1 MANLRANR
9 IVSTTGSNA
18 ITGSVEFVG
27 DTTPTAGRYGLT
39 LPFTAGGDFDF
50 GSGSFTIEGWYYANE
65 SKRVGIIAANNGTT
79 TAAAS
84 IPFQIETTPTAAASG
99 AVKVVLGDGTNS
111 FTAQSVGVGSTT
123 QSWNHFAVV
132 RNGSEVK
139 MYLNGVV
146 GTGTTSITGSLA
158 TSGITT
164 VYIGDIGFDTDKRFD
179 GFISNLR
186 VIKGTALYTSNFIP
200 PTSKLKKLPGTVLLC
215 CQDNES
221 VTTEATG
228 KTITANGNPA
238 ARRFVPQVGSDGGL
252 VFDGATKVNTQNYFY
267 LATGTTEDRV
277 PINNN
282 YGSRGVFGG
291 GLTSAPTAAATNVID
306 YVTISSTGNAVDF
319 GDITTSTLRLLSG
332 CSSSTRG
339 IFAGGFNSPV
349 NINNIQY
356 ITLASTGNTID
367 TSDLTSTRRSMSG
380 LANETRGIFAGGNP
394 ITNTIEYITIASL
407 GNSSDFGD
415 IITTSEAKS
424 GLASPT
430 RGIIA
435 GGESPSILNAI
446 DYITIA
452 STGNSQDFGDL
463 TQGRSNFASAAN
475 TVRGIF
481 AGGETPT
488 FVNTVDYVIIATI
501 GNASDF
507 GDLSQIRRGVSGSSS
522 AIRGVFAGG
531 STDTPVSNTA
541 FNTIDYIS
549 ILTTANAF
557 DFGDLTV
564 SRWQSQYGIISS
576 GHGGLG

>member
-1 MANLRANR
+1 MANLRANK

-18 ITGSVEFVG
+18 ITGSVEFDGTG
-27 DTTPTAGRYGLT
+27 DYLVPSGSDFGLSSSEDFTLEMWIHATSFDNSSTYSEVIRQGTNNAATDGMYFAALSAGTMEWRLSGTTKTSTNKMTAG
-39 LPFTAGGDFDF
+39 
-50 GSGSFTIEGWYYANE
+50 SWNH
-65 SKRVGIIAANNGTT
+65 IAVCRD
-79 TAAAS
+79 
-84 IPFQIETTPTAAASG
+84 SG
-99 AVKVVLGDGTNS
+99 AVYISVNGLTENFGSVTNS
-111 FTAQSVGVGSTT
+111 STT
-123 QSWNHFAVV
+123 SAFRIGANFEGTQFFKGHLSNV
-132 RNGSEVK
+132 R
-139 MYLNGVV
+139 
-146 GTGTTSITGSLA
+146 
-158 TSGITT
+158 
-164 VYIGDIGFDTDKRFD
+164 F
-179 GFISNLR
+179 
-186 VIKGTALYTSNFIP
+186 IKGTALYTSNFIP
-200 PTSKLKKLPGTVLLC
+200 PTSKLKNLPGTVLLC

-228 KTITANGNPA
+228 KTITANGDPTA
-238 ARRFVPQVGSDGGL
+238 TRFTPQVGSDGGL

-463 TQGRSNFASAAN
+463 TQGRSNFASATN

>member
-1 MANLRANR
+1 MANLRANK

-18 ITGSVEFVG
+18 ITGSVEFDGTG
-27 DTTPTAGRYGLT
+27 DYLTAPNSSDLRL
-39 LPFTAGGDFDF
+39 
-50 GSGSFTIEGWYYANE
+50 GSSDFTIEGWATI
-65 SKRVGIIAANNGTT
+65 SKIDSNYSLFSLFENA
-79 TAAAS
+79 TARRS
-84 IPFQIETTPTAAASG
+84 YQLEVRTNG
-99 AVKVVLGDGTNS
+99 AVRFEWWYD
-111 FTAQSVGVGSTT
+111 GSTGNT
-123 QSWNHFAVV
+123 ITTGTGLIPVNQWNHYAVV
-132 RNGSEVK
+132 RNGSTLSL
-139 MYLNGVV
+139 YINGISVGNSSVGTNSFYENTADPFVV
-146 GTGTTSITGSLA
+146 GGLLQSASITQSWQ
-158 TSGITT
+158 
-164 VYIGDIGFDTDKRFD
+164 
-179 GFISNLR
+179 GFISNLHI
-186 VIKGTALYTSNFIP
+186 IKGTALYTSNFIP
-200 PTSKLKKLPGTVLLC
+200 PTRKLIRLPGTVLLC
-215 CQDNES
+215 CQDNNS

-228 KTITANGNPA
+228 KTITANGDPTA
-238 ARRFVPQVGSDGGL
+238 TRFTPQVGSDGGL